1 MRRRSLVPLVAL
13 LALAGCGGSGDDD
26 FVPLRKR
33 PVEYRAAFA
42 ICSIGDVKYVALRY
56 GVREATP
63 EAVADAAAAAVA
75 GRSDKNAQ
83 LAREGCLDAFA
94 AREDRGPGREG
105 P

>member
-1 MRRRSLVPLVAL
+1 MRAHALAPLLAL
-13 LALAGCGGSGDDD
+13 LALSGCGGSDGED
-26 FVPLRKR
+26 FVPLAKR

-75 GRSDKNAQ
+75 GRSDESAK
-83 LAREGCLDAFA
+83 LARQGCLDAFA